1 MMTVHEV
8 SERSGV
14 SIRTLQYYDKIG
26 LLRPAER
33 TEAGYRLYCEQDLV
47 RLQQIMLYRELEF
60 PLKDIKDIVDS
71 ADFDRARALQQQIEL
86 LELKREHISR
96 LIDLAKGLKA
106 GGDKTMSFEQF
117 DTSKMDEYAARAKAS
132 WGKTSAWKEY
142 EAKSAGRT
150 KEEDKML
157 GNDMMALFVPFGRMA
172 AEGVDPACEEAIAQA
187 KLIQDFITGHYY
199 RCTDEIFAQLGNA
212 YGDGGEFTHN
222 INHVAG
228 EGAAEFAS
236 RAVKAYVASRA

>member
-8 SERSGV
+8 SQRTGV

-26 LLRPAER
+26 LLCPAER
-33 TEAGYRLYCEQDLV
+33 TPAGYRLYSVQDLAK
-47 RLQQIMLYRELEF
+47 LQQIMLYRELEF
-60 PLKDIKDIVDS
+60 PLKDIKDIVES
-71 ADFDRARALQQQIEL
+71 PGFDRTRALHQQIEL
-86 LELKREHISR
+86 LELKREHISK
-96 LIDLAKGLKA
+96 LIDLAKDLMT
-106 GGDKTMSFEQF
+106 GGVNTMSFEQF
-117 DTSKMDEYAARAKAS
+117 DTSKMDEYAAQAKTS

-150 KEEDKML
+150 KEDDKKLGSDML
-157 GNDMMALFVPFGRMA
+157 TLFVPFGRMA
-172 AEGVDPACEEAIAQA
+172 AEGADPACEEAIAQA
-187 KLIQDFITGHYY
+187 KLIQDFITEHYY
-199 RCTDEIFAQLGNA
+199 RCTDDIFAQLGRA

-236 RAVKAYVASRA
+236 RAVEAYVASKA